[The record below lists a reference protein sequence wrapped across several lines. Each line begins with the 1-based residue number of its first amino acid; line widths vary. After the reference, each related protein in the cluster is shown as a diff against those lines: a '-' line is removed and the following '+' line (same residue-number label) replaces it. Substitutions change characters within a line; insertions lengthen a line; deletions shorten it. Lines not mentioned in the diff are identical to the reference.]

1 MADVHDKVTRSR
13 NMSAI
18 RASDTR
24 PELIIR
30 KALWQAGLR
39 YRLHVKA
46 LPGRPDL
53 VFPRYRA
60 VVMVN
65 GCFWHHHDC
74 YLFKWPASREAF
86 WREKITKNELNDARV
101 LAVLR
106 EMGWRVAYV
115 WECALKGRNKLLL
128 PEVTETLGGWIRSDQ
143 DTLEIRGIKK
153 A

>member
-60 VVMVN
+60 VVMDRTSCLQ
-65 GCFWHHHDC
+65 G
-74 YLFKWPASREAF
+74 
-86 WREKITKNELNDARV
+86 
-101 LAVLR
+101 
-106 EMGWRVAYV
+106 
-115 WECALKGRNKLLL
+115 
-128 PEVTETLGGWIRSDQ
+128 
-143 DTLEIRGIKK
+143 
-153 A
+153 